1 MKWLSFLR
9 TLTKIIFVLSIIF
22 MAYLIPILFV
32 MIFAKDIVPED
43 IIYIISNESTGSI
56 GVEEYLYA
64 TAIILSLGFYI
75 YALYLFKKV
84 LAYFHK
90 REVFHENV
98 VRYFNQS
105 GKAVLNGY
113 MIELFAVILYNFLVK
128 QQTSVSTDFI
138 MYSFLIVGV
147 GLFFIVLSEVFLMA
161 KNLKEDNDLTI

>member
-32 MIFAKDIVPED
+32 MIFAKDMVPED

-56 GVEEYLYA
+56 GAEEYLYA

-128 QQTSVSTDFI
+128 QQASVSTDFI

>member
-1 MKWLSFLR
+1 
-9 TLTKIIFVLSIIF
+9 

-32 MIFAKDIVPED
+32 MIFAKDMVPED

-128 QQTSVSTDFI
+128 QQASVSTDFI

-161 KNLKEDNDLTI
+161 KNLKEGNDLTI